1 MTSDEELSEEA
12 TLATQEERLLECTHS
27 LVNTCHYSYVTKY
40 KPSSEEQCSEIFSK
54 RCQTVFSK
62 EAETV
67 IVEHCYQPVSRWDH
81 LTFVNINTGHTVFS
95 AFCFCKKA
103 IFLAYFA
110 KFALHRKLKSSVK
123 IA

>member
-1 MTSDEELSEEA
+1 MTSDEELTEEA

-27 LVNTCHYSYVTKY
+27 LVNTCHYSYLTKY
-40 KPSSEEQCSEIFSK
+40 KASSEEQCEEIFSK

-67 IVEHCYQPVSRWDH
+67 IVEHCHQPVSRWDH
-81 LTFVNINTGHTVFS
+81 LTFVNINTGHTVFFPLF
-95 AFCFCKKA
+95 A
-103 IFLAYFA
+103 FA
-110 KFALHRKLKSSVK
+110 KRQFIWLILPNLPFIENFK